1 MEIINL
7 YLLLLVILRC
17 ALGIAGWV
25 IILSENL
32 SSSVMRRFLGGPSS
46 AKAAARDASSIL
58 RVASS
63 IARDAASMAIASRSV
78 YRSCKDLWVGVGG
91 RLSSSP

>member
-1 MEIINL
+1 
-7 YLLLLVILRC
+7 
-17 ALGIAGWV
+17 
-25 IILSENL
+25 
-32 SSSVMRRFLGGPSS
+32 MRRFLCGPSS

>member
-1 MEIINL
+1 
-7 YLLLLVILRC
+7 
-17 ALGIAGWV
+17 
-25 IILSENL
+25 
-32 SSSVMRRFLGGPSS
+32 MRRFLGGPSS

-63 IARDAASMAIASRSV
+63 MARDAASMAIASRSV

-91 RLSSSP
+91 RLSSSPLKEEHLNVMTILGAVSISVIVTVCL